1 MVALTMKM
9 RRVMRHGAPKGSLT
23 KQDQLAKTFL
33 FRRSHPALGKSVQVR
48 TARRQDQAFRAR
60 GFEDRSK
67 SGAELGVAIV
77 QDVNRES
84 TFNRQNVVGVE
95 PQNPITPAFR

>member
-1 MVALTMKM
+1 MKM
-9 RRVMRHGAPKGSLT
+9 GNVIRLCAPKGSLT

-48 TARRQDQAFRAR
+48 TPRRQDQAFRAR

-67 SGAELGVAIV
+67 GGAELGVAIV
-77 QDVNRES
+77 QDLPLVSQMTGIRIDCIPRHLFHPHRVWMS
-84 TFNRQNVVGVE
+84 R
-95 PQNPITPAFR
+95 